1 MKTSPRR
8 PAPFTFSGGKAGL
21 LLLHGFT
28 GTTAELLPLG
38 RALNRCGYTVHAP
51 LLAGHGKTPEELAR
65 TGWEDW
71 WASARE
77 GYQTLRAMGCDPIG
91 AVGLSMGGLL
101 ALYLAVHETVAA
113 VATLCAPVY
122 VRDKRLWATGVLKYF
137 LPYAR
142 RGRPKQPHIERE
154 LYVYEKVPLT
164 CVDSLRRLMRVVRRC
179 LPDVGVPVF
188 IAQSGQDET
197 VDPRSAD
204 VLYAEI
210 GSVHKERVQY
220 PQSTHI
226 ITLDVEK
233 EQLFADL
240 AAFFARWMPPAVGGH
255 ETNGRS

>member
-8 PAPFTFSGGKAGL
+8 PAPFTFAGGKAGL

-38 RALNRCGYTVHAP
+38 RALNRRGYTVHAP
-51 LLAGHGKTPEELAR
+51 LLAGHGTTPEELAR

-77 GYQTLRAMGCDPIG
+77 GYRTLRAMGCDPIG

-101 ALYLAVHETVAA
+101 ALDLAVHEALAA

-122 VRDKRLWATGVLKYF
+122 VRDKRLWATGVLKY
-137 LPYAR
+137 LRPYAR
-142 RGRPKQPHIERE
+142 RGRAKPPHIERE
-154 LYVYEKVPLT
+154 LYVYEKIPLSS
-164 CVDSLRRLMRVVRRC
+164 VDSLRRLMLRVRRR
-179 LPDVGVPVF
+179 LPDVRVPVF

-204 VLYAEI
+204 ALYAEI
-210 GSVHKERVQY
+210 GSAHKERALY
-220 PQSTHI
+220 PHSTHI

-233 EQLFADL
+233 DQLFADL
-240 AAFFARWMPPAVGGH
+240 AAFFARWMPPDVGDD
-255 ETNGRS
+255 ENSRRS